1 MGRLRRKRV
10 HKNIKDTKKK
20 FRTRRRTKDIDQ
32 IHDDLKPENAEQLKR
47 QNDPDLPGFG
57 QHYCLECSRHFIDEK
72 SLSEHVKSKV
82 HKRRL
87 KELSRAPPYTQEEA
101 DAAAGL
107 GSYRNILERK
117 KEFEVERK
125 TKMDES
131 K

>member
-1 MGRLRRKRV
+1 MLVRGRNV
-10 HKNIKDTKKK
+10 
-20 FRTRRRTKDIDQ
+20 FRGYDRCVCRTF
-32 IHDDLKPENAEQLKR
+32 R
-47 QNDPDLPGFG
+47 
-57 QHYCLECSRHFIDEK
+57 RHFIDEK